1 MTPDNRNNDPLDPIL
16 RRAMRTQ
23 PGPATPEC
31 ADAESLAAYSDRSL
45 AATERERLET
55 HFADCMR
62 CQLMLA
68 DIARADE
75 SARAASAASE
85 IPWYRRWRVAIPALA
100 AAAAILVFIAIRR
113 PANEES
119 QRDELVAMAKNEAPH
134 AESAEQEA
142 PASPPQ
148 AAPPAPAPAAAAS
161 VLAMNEARNA
171 IARREVRGM
180 YLSKPAP
187 ATAPPAAPASPP
199 AAAASAPAASAS
211 NVIAMNEAKTES
223 AARGEAISAYSSQAL
238 HREEPAPGAR
248 AFSAMTG
255 AAAPNAGALAYGSAF
270 APRSAAVGAGSGAV
284 AGGGTA
290 LSLNETASS
299 ARMLVTISTPGGS
312 VTWIAGKDGFV
323 QRHDADG
330 ATRTQHSGV
339 STDLAAGSAPSA
351 TVCWIVGRSGTIIRT
366 TDGEHWEL
374 ITAPTAENLAA
385 VSASSAKDAMI
396 TTTGG
401 QSFATSDGGASWH
414 RQ

>member
-16 RRAMRTQ
+16 RRAMRAQ

-45 AATERERLET
+45 AATERERLGDALCRL
-55 HFADCMR
+55 HAMPADVGGHR
-62 CQLMLA
+62 PRRGER
-68 DIARADE
+68 ARSRVRHLKSHGIEDG
-75 SARAASAASE
+75 ASRFPRS
-85 IPWYRRWRVAIPALA
+85 RRSPPFSSSLRS
-100 AAAAILVFIAIRR
+100 RR

-119 QRDELVAMAKNEAPH
+119 QRDQLVAMAKNEAPH
-134 AESAEQEA
+134 AEQEA
-142 PASPPQ
+142 PAPPPQ

-161 VLAMNEARNA
+161 VLAMNEARSA
-171 IARREVRGM
+171 IVRREVRGM

-187 ATAPPAAPASPP
+187 ATAPPAAPESPP
-199 AAAASAPAASAS
+199 AALASAPAASAS

-223 AARGEAISAYSSQAL
+223 VAHGEAMSAYSSQAL
-238 HREEPAPGAR
+238 HGEAPAPGAR
-248 AFSAMTG
+248 AFGALAAG
-255 AAAPNAGALAYGSAF
+255 AAATNAGAPAYGSAF

-299 ARMLVTISTPGGS
+299 ATMLVTISAPGGS

-323 QRHDADG
+323 QRRDADG
-330 ATRTQHSGV
+330 ATRMQHSGV
-339 STDLAAGSAPSA
+339 STDLIAGSAPSA

-385 VSASSAKDAMI
+385 VSASSAKDATI
-396 TTTGG
+396 TTAGG
-401 QSFATSDGGASWH
+401 QSFATSDSGASWH